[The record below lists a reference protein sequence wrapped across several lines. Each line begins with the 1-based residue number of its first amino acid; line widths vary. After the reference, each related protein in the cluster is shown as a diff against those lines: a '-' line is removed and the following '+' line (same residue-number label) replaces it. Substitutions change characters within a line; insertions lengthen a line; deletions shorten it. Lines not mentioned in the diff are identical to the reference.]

1 MRTVSLPVVN
11 VTQIGEY
18 VRHHSCER
26 RFKLDVEARTL
37 VNTLPYHTTVFNAL
51 DPVLREK
58 GRESEDAWEDSL
70 KKKGLK
76 DLTKYGSKPPGD
88 KPTPWADFMA
98 AVKGVAVGQQAY
110 GREVTIEVDF
120 GPFRL

>member
-1 MRTVSLPVVN
+1 MSTVSLGVVN

-26 RFKLDVEARTL
+26 RFKLDVDARTL
-37 VNTLPYHTTVFNAL
+37 VNTLPYHATVFNAL

-70 KKKGLK
+70 KKKCLK
-76 DLTKYGSKPPGD
+76 DLTQYVARPADD
-88 KPTPWADFMA
+88 KPTPWADFIA
-98 AVKGVAVGQQAY
+98 AVKGVSPGQQAY
-110 GREVTIEVDF
+110 
-120 GPFRL
+120 